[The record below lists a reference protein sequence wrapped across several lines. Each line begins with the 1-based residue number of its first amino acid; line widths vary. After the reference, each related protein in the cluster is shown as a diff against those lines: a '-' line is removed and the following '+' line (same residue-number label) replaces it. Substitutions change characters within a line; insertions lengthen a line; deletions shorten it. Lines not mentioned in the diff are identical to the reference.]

1 MNVDASRRRP
11 IHALAALPAPLW
23 VGIHLLLYLG
33 VAVVVPLLWEPAPAG
48 GRVEAVRRA
57 LTELPSVLLSP
68 GGVMVT
74 ALAAGCLGV
83 LRLLSRVRWYW
94 FRLAAILLFGVPLP
108 LFVFAAAGARAAV
121 PVAIPHLLVALLSV
135 QPRRTDGWAEPD
147 PAPEGHRW

>member
-1 MNVDASRRRP
+1 MNVDAPARRP
-11 IHALAALPAPLW
+11 IHALAALPALPWL
-23 VGIHLLLYLG
+23 GIHLLLYLG

-48 GRVEAVRRA
+48 GRVEAVRQA

-68 GGVMVT
+68 GGVVVT

-108 LFVFAAAGARAAV
+108 LFVFAAAGARAAL
-121 PVAIPHLLVALLSV
+121 PVAVPHLLVALLIV
-135 QPRRTDGWAEPD
+135 QPRRSDGNI
-147 PAPEGHRW
+147 API

>member
-1 MNVDASRRRP
+1 MTVDVPRRGP
-11 IHALAALPAPLW
+11 IHALAALPALPW
-23 VGIHLLLYLG
+23 IGIHLLLYLG

-48 GRVEAVRRA
+48 SRVEAFGQA
-57 LTELPSVLLSP
+57 LTEVPSVIFSP
-68 GGVMVT
+68 GGVMVS

-108 LFVFAAAGARAAV
+108 LFVFAAAGAEAAV
-121 PVAIPHLLVALLSV
+121 PVAVPHLLVALLVV
-135 QPRRTDGWAEPD
+135 QPRRPDGWAEPD

>member
-1 MNVDASRRRP
+1 MNVDAPRRRP
-11 IHALAALPAPLW
+11 INALAALPALPW

-48 GRVEAVRRA
+48 GRVEAVRQA
-57 LTELPSVLLSP
+57 LAELPSVLLSP
-68 GGVMVT
+68 GGVVVT

-121 PVAIPHLLVALLSV
+121 PVAVPHLLVALLIV
-135 QPRRTDGWAEPD
+135 QPQRSDGWTEPD